1 MLHRYAAAQRLNA
14 FDITLG
20 DGFRMIEEPV
30 QPVERDIAIHLLE
43 DVEHPADGLI
53 IGRVQAERPA
63 VFNQMAHHPLQLIFH
78 PFRQIRTRLEEVF
91 EIRRREHQH
100 LPGAVGAVK
109 SVPCPGEHIGP
120 ALKIFQLLLRTLGEQ
135 VIGDTYGH
143 LLFGVQLFNN
153 FIIFRVVLETT
164 PASMALVSPR
174 RFSSRINCRVELT

>member
-1 MLHRYAAAQRLNA
+1 MLYGNAAAQRFNA
-14 FDITLG
+14 FDIALG

-30 QPVERDIAIHLLE
+30 QPVERNIAIHLLE
-43 DVEHPADGLI
+43 DVEHPADGFI
-53 IGRVQAERPA
+53 IGGVQAERPA

-91 EIRRREHQH
+91 EIRRRENQH

-109 SVPCPGEHIGP
+109 IGALSRLEHIGP
-120 ALKIFQLLLRTLGEQ
+120 ALKIFQLLLRPLGKQ

-153 FIIFRVVLETT
+153 FIIFRVVLETAPGINSAGQPQT
-164 PASMALVSPR
+164 IKLAHKLPR
-174 RFSSRINCRVELT
+174 